1 MRKLLYAPI
10 FWKYENDGGFRWF
23 GQQIVLRCVSQLV
36 VSGKRT

>member
-10 FWKYENDGGFRWF
+10 FWEYENHGGFRWL
-23 GQQIVLRCVSQLV
+23 GQQIVLRYVSQLV